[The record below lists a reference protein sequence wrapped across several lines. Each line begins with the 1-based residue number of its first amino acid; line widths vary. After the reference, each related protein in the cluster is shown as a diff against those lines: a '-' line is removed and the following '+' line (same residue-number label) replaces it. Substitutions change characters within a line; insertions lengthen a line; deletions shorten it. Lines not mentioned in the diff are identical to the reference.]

1 MNQFNFLS
9 LFSSD
14 VSTPLKQLRQTAPP
28 SETFSIEVTVSDV
41 TTTSAELETNSREF
55 LAVEYSLTP
64 DFETIAGIEIADP
77 EPPSDGRDVDL
88 DIDLTGLT
96 PNQTYYYRLTDAQGN
111 SERGR
116 FETLVDVG
124 LSGTGDFV
132 VFGDSLSDTGN
143 LFLALDQQQPPSPPY
158 FQGRFS
164 NGPILP
170 EWMAER
176 LGVAAPIPALAGGN
190 NYAFAGAQTGPGT
203 LDNGAPNVGQQI
215 EAYLSQDRPES
226 EDLFY
231 LSAGAND
238 LIFGQRSPEAIADHL
253 TDHIST
259 LAEAGAQQFLISNL
273 PDIGQLPAVLSQG
286 QGDVLTGAVLETNQ
300 RLDARFESLEQQ
312 LGIDI
317 LELDFAGAFEEILQ
331 NPQQFGFTNTTE
343 SALDPLTGEVVDNPE
358 EYLFWDE
365 IHPSTR
371 THELITRLSLTELQS
386 LEAFALEEAEAPLRD
401 LELFDSEISELAIA
415 DEATMSLL

>member
-331 NPQQFGFTNTTE
+331 NPQQFGLTNTTE